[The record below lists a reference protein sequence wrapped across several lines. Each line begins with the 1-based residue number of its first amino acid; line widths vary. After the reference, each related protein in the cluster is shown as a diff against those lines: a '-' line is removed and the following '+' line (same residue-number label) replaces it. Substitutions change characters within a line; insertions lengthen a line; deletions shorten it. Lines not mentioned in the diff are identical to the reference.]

1 MIKLVLTGPEF
12 HIAQG
17 QKQQV
22 GHKQQV
28 QVAKPFSPLQA
39 LPSVRSKSHQNWVD
53 YPSLSL
59 RKAWKLR
66 TLTQYVL
73 FLRAGEEFKMWDLGS
88 TSPLKRSEKFSIRP
102 GFAAP
107 TTRVLF

>member
-1 MIKLVLTGPEF
+1 MVFQSHSHLLFLLGREDLGMIKLVLTGPEF

-22 GHKQQV
+22 GHKQ

-73 FLRAGEEFKMWDLGS
+73 FCGRGRSLKCGIWDQQ
-88 TSPLKRSEKFSIRP
+88 
-102 GFAAP
+102 AP
-107 TTRVLF
+107 